1 MIKSTRVLFL
11 SIAIF
16 SAFIG
21 ACSGGEAPPSP
32 AAADYEPVATVR
44 DLMQSVLDPSSDAIW
59 QSVATTVT
67 GSGLEERRPKT
78 DEEWT
83 VLRGHA
89 LRLMEVSNLLQM
101 PGRRVARPG
110 EKSSYPGIELG
121 PEEIQAEI
129 DKDLPG
135 WIARARGLR
144 EAVMPTLEAIEAK
157 DPKRLEEVGDR
168 IDAACENCHLEYW
181 YPNSPGPPPE
191 FPKDAPTIG
200 QPQGK

>member
-1 MIKSTRVLFL
+1 MIKSTRVLCL
-11 SIAIF
+11 SIAVF

-21 ACSGGEAPPSP
+21 ACSGGEAPPLP
-32 AAADYEPVATVR
+32 TAADYQPVATVR

-101 PGRRVARPG
+101 PGRPVARPG

-135 WIARARGLR
+135 WIARAKALR
-144 EAVMPTLEAIEAK
+144 EAVAPSLAAIEAK
-157 DPKRLEEVGDR
+157 DAQKLEQVGET
-168 IDAACENCHLEYW
+168 IDTACENCHLEYW
-181 YPNSPGPPPE
+181 YPNSPGPPAE
-191 FPKDAPTIG
+191 FPKDVPILG
-200 QPQGK
+200 QPQK